1 MYHHP
6 ITRILPLLVFFLS
19 NSLFTPCNPLSTSP
33 LISLALLTP
42 GRPARKLFRF
52 SFVEGKIYLTWKG
65 KFGNQGVDL
74 GEVSHVSMGIG
85 TDVLKKALAMT
96 PQSITSADHYLSVV
110 RRNDVLIVIY

>member
-1 MYHHP
+1 MDTSFSCFLPIKFPRHP
-6 ITRILPLLVFFLS
+6 LQ
-19 NSLFTPCNPLSTSP
+19 SP
-33 LISLALLTP
+33 LNIPHSYLTS

-110 RRNDVLIVIY
+110 RRNDVLIMIY